1 MTFSQNLSALA
12 ALLRAPFHISHIKQF
27 PLQPCHRK
35 KIGFVVVTDNTKG
48 AGRKIREKG
57 GKEMVEIRVF
67 SFMGSLI
74 FFGMEKKV
82 FILNPNIN
90 T

>member
-1 MTFSQNLSALA
+1 M
-12 ALLRAPFHISHIKQF
+12 
-27 PLQPCHRK
+27 
-35 KIGFVVVTDNTKG
+35 VTDNTKG